1 MVALHI
7 LCMLL
12 SYAAFLVAFVSG
24 LIFLLQEYQLKHKR
38 MGVLFRQL
46 PSLDALDRLNFHSIT
61 AGFLLLSLGTALGLV
76 GSRLFMGKWWMG
88 DPKEVLTVALWGWYL
103 VLWIVRLR
111 STLRGRRIAL
121 LSVLGFS
128 FVLFTG
134 LGATFILSSLHPYA
148 SGKTHA
154 HTGNRT

>member
-7 LCMLL
+7 FCMLF
-12 SYAAFLVAFVSG
+12 SYAAFLVAFISG
-24 LIFLLQEYQLKHKR
+24 LIFLLQEYQLKNKR
-38 MGVLFRQL
+38 MGALFRQL
-46 PSLDALDRLNFHSIT
+46 PSLDALDRINFFSIG
-61 AGFLLLSLGTALGLV
+61 AGFLLLSLGTLLGLI
-76 GSRLFMGKWWMG
+76 GSRVVGKWWMG
-88 DPKEVLTVALWGWYL
+88 DPKEVLTVGLWAWYL

-134 LGATFILSSLHPYA
+134 LGASFILSSLHPYDTD
-148 SGKTHA
+148 KTHA
-154 HTGNRT
+154 HPGDRT